1 MDGPRDYHTEWSRT
15 ERQISWY
22 CLRVG
27 FPGGTS
33 GKELICQCRRH
44 KRGGFD
50 PWVRKIPC
58 RRIPACPSSLSITN
72 CWSLLKLM
80 PIKSVMPSS
89 HLILCCP
96 LLLLPPIPPSIRS
109 FPMSQ
114 LFAWGGQSI
123 GVSASASVLPRN
135 TQDLSPSG
143 WTGWICSPPIKS
155 DHLPV
160 QLEKAMRDKRF
171 WKENILHPWRSVE
184 DFQQAFQNRKR
195 VVVEWL
201 LNPEGWDGE
210 GGGRGDQNEEHM

>member
-22 CLRVG
+22 CLKVG
-27 FPGGTS
+27 FLGGTS

-80 PIKSVMPSS
+80 PIESVMPSS

-96 LLLLPPIPPSIRS
+96 LLLLTPIPPSIRS
-109 FPMSQ
+109 FPLSQ
-114 LFAWGGQSI
+114 LFAWGGQCI

-143 WTGWICSPPIKS
+143 WTGWISLQSKGLS
-155 DHLPV
+155 RVFFNTTV
-160 QLEKAMRDKRF
+160 QKHQFFGAQLSSQSNSHMHTWPLEK
-171 WKENILHPWRSVE
+171 P
-184 DFQQAFQNRKR
+184 
-195 VVVEWL
+195 
-201 LNPEGWDGE
+201 
-210 GGGRGDQNEEHM
+210 